1 MRTES
6 TYEVIRRLILARAV
20 ISTREVAAEA
30 NVSRQAAQ
38 KLLHSLVNDGEL
50 AIEGKARA
58 ARYRRVDDSG
68 VVDSPAVDDGP
79 GIDDPVG
86 DSGFRSAAQLSDWGT
101 PYAALP
107 YAGLQEEAQRIRLD
121 VASAGSLYRLSARI
135 LLCDLEADEAELD
148 FTGVMDVG
156 DEFLEEIFQVW
167 SKAHPSVQLI
177 PVNVPQ
183 ELAARIDAVIP

>member
-20 ISTREVAAEA
+20 VSTREVAAEA
-30 NVSRQAAQ
+30 KVSRQAAQ

-50 AIEGKARA
+50 TIEGKARA
-58 ARYRRVDDSG
+58 ARYRRVDDS
-68 VVDSPAVDDGP
+68 AVDDS
-79 GIDDPVG
+79 PVG
-86 DSGFRSAAQLSDWGT
+86 GDWPRVDDSGFRSAAQLSDWGS

-107 YAGLQEEAQRIRLD
+107 FEGLREEPRRVRLD

-135 LLCDLEADEAELD
+135 LLCDLEADQAELD

-156 DEFLEEIFQVW
+156 DEFLEEVFQVW
-167 SKAHPSVQLI
+167 GKAHPSVHLI
-177 PVNVPQ
+177 PVNVP
-183 ELAARIDAVIP
+183 EALAPRIDAVIP